1 MQTQNKILDYF
12 SLLKKRNLIG
22 KSYLFIGEDFSCVRD
37 IARLIN
43 CKEDSNYFCSSCW
56 DCSNIENSTHPDVF
70 TLKSETLTITIENI
84 KEAQQFLRLK
94 SFRAQKKVL
103 IIQDAQNLGE
113 ASANAFLKTLEEPPK
128 NSFIAI
134 CASRIDSLIP
144 TIISRCNKVF
154 LPSKEDKTED
164 FRFTQVLGFLN
175 GERPV
180 FKDRKDFLSFVW
192 SLNLTIREVFLSSL
206 GRNNQLLKASDC
218 EIILKNI
225 KIKNISNY
233 CKVIKDILEIYS
245 DGATINEN
253 LALNL
258 IKERL
263 LCGQL

>member
-1 MQTQNKILDYF
+1 MQTKNKILDYF
-12 SLLKKRNLIG
+12 SLLKKRGLIG
-22 KSYLFIGEDFSCVRD
+22 KSYLFIGEDFSLVKD
-37 IARLIN
+37 IAKLIN
-43 CKEDSNYFCSSCW
+43 CKEDKCYFCSNCW
-56 DCSNIENSTHPDVF
+56 DCSSIESSNHPDIF

-103 IIQDAQNLGE
+103 VIHDAQNMGE

-154 LPSKEDKTED
+154 FPFKEDKTED
-164 FRFTQVLGFLN
+164 FSLPQVLGFLK
-175 GERPV
+175 GERPY
-180 FKDRKDFLSFVW
+180 FKDRKDFLSFIW
-192 SLNLTIREVFLSSL
+192 SLNLVIRDVFLVSL
-206 GRNNQLLKASDC
+206 GRNNQLLGRSDC

-225 KIKNISNY
+225 KIKNTGNY
-233 CKVIKDILEIYS
+233 CQVIRDILEIYS
-245 DGATINEN
+245 NGATINEN

-258 IKERL
+258 IRERIL
-263 LCGQL
+263 